1 MKFRG
6 TNRHQQS
13 VLKENPM
20 KNWII
25 VICLLFTSSA
35 FAELT
40 PEDILT
46 ISDIVEKSEERMRA
60 YIDKSE
66 KQTREYVDTKLESL
80 EHKLDGRI
88 GRLEG
93 RLNGTD
99 RNITIVVALVVG
111 VMALIVLAVGIPQ
124 LILVSRQNNQ
134 NAMQKELEAMRA
146 EMQQLRK
153 ELALLLQDR

>member
-1 MKFRG
+1 
-6 TNRHQQS
+6 
-13 VLKENPM
+13 M
-20 KNWII
+20 KNLII
-25 VICLLFTSSA
+25 VICFLLTSSA

-46 ISDIVEKSEERMRA
+46 ISNIVEKSEERMRA

-66 KQTREYVDTKLESL
+66 KQTREYVDAKLESL

-124 LILVSRQNNQ
+124 LILVSRQRNQ
-134 NAMQKELEAMRA
+134 HAMEKRLD
-146 EMQQLRK
+146 EMQDEMKQFRK
-153 ELALLLQDR
+153 EVALLLEEL

>member
-1 MKFRG
+1 
-6 TNRHQQS
+6 
-13 VLKENPM
+13 M
-20 KNWII
+20 KNLII
-25 VICLLFTSSA
+25 VICLLLTSSA

-46 ISDIVEKSEERMRA
+46 ISNIVEKSEERMRA

-66 KQTREYVDTKLESL
+66 KQTREYVDAKLESL

-124 LILVSRQNNQ
+124 LILVSRQRNQ
-134 NAMQKELEAMRA
+134 HAMEKKLD
-146 EMQQLRK
+146 EMQDEMKQFRK
-153 ELALLLQDR
+153 EVALLLEEL

>member
-1 MKFRG
+1 
-6 TNRHQQS
+6 
-13 VLKENPM
+13 M
-20 KNWII
+20 KNLII
-25 VICLLFTSSA
+25 VICLLLTSSA

-46 ISDIVEKSEERMRA
+46 ISNIVEKSEERMRA

-66 KQTREYVDTKLESL
+66 KQTREYVDAKLESL

-124 LILVSRQNNQ
+124 LILVSRQRNQ
-134 NAMQKELEAMRA
+134 HAMEKRLD
-146 EMQQLRK
+146 EMQDEMKQFRK
-153 ELALLLQDR
+153 EVALLLEEL

>member
-1 MKFRG
+1 
-6 TNRHQQS
+6 
-13 VLKENPM
+13 M
-20 KNWII
+20 KNLII
-25 VICLLFTSSA
+25 VICLLLTSSA

-66 KQTREYVDTKLESL
+66 ERMRAYIDKSEKQTREYVDAKLESL

-124 LILVSRQNNQ
+124 LILVSRQRNQ
-134 NAMQKELEAMRA
+134 HAMEKRLD
-146 EMQQLRK
+146 EMQDEMKQFRK
-153 ELALLLQDR
+153 EVALLLEEL